1 MTDSDRIKGDLT
13 LVCPQCGVDWIL
25 TEADRKKFYEKNLS
39 QPKRCPECRAE
50 KQDQQKA

>member
-1 MTDSDRIKGDLT
+1 MADPSEIRGDLT
-13 LVCPQCGVDWIL
+13 VVCPQCGLDWTL
-25 TEADRKKFYEKNLS
+25 TEAERRKFYGKGLS